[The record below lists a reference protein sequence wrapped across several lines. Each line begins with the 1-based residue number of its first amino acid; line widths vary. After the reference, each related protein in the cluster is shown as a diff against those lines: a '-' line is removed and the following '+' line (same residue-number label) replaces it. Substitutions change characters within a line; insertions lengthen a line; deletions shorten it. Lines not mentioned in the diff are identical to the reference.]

1 MLEERRL
8 WELEVNSILHRRLE
22 VNPPHRTGLS
32 VSVWSKETPMYVL
45 FFSRMF
51 NGYPQQLMQA
61 NTLNLVA

>member
-22 VNPPHRTGLS
+22 VNPHRTGLS

-45 FFSRMF
+45 FLSRMS
-51 NGYPQQLMQA
+51 NGYSQQLMQA